1 MISGRSTTEN
11 CRSLDVRRWQ
21 REGVLRAGYAG
32 SWQWSSRGEVVAS
45 IRYRVEAG
53 RLVLLYRI
61 REHGGEWEEVEE
73 PVRLESTPCR
83 YGGSRSW
90 FICPIQGCGRRVAIL
105 YLGSRYFACRH
116 CYRLAYASQRESA
129 SDRAMR
135 RADKL
140 RERLGWEPG
149 ILNGEGGKP
158 KGMRWRT
165 YERLRDQASA
175 YAELSM
181 RALMQRFKLLE
192 PF

>member
-1 MISGRSTTEN
+1 M
-11 CRSLDVRRWQ
+11 
-21 REGVLRAGYAG
+21 
-32 SWQWSSRGEVVAS
+32 
-45 IRYRVEAG
+45 
-53 RLVLLYRI
+53 
-61 REHGGEWEEVEE
+61 
-73 PVRLESTPCR
+73 
-83 YGGSRSW
+83 
-90 FICPIQGCGRRVAIL
+90 AIL